1 MINEK
6 GTKYGT
12 GRTNQSGF
20 YFIKETNSGFSNSEQ
35 FGGDVPDI
43 KSAGLSLFEAG
54 KEEQSKDARSG
65 KFYSFYCQITTR
77 RDQKDKSLCGIQG
90 NINKQS
96 GPNSAGRFFSKK
108 GSWPKK
114 RGRLKY
120 HTSMIDCG
128 SKSSHRFTVFSSLTM
143 IQTASVIISYL
154 LNP

>member
-1 MINEK
+1 MTNGK
-6 GTKYGT
+6 GTESGT
-12 GRTNQSGF
+12 GRTHQSGF
-20 YFIKETNSGFSNSEQ
+20 YFIKETNSGFSDSEQ
-35 FGGDVPDI
+35 FGRDVQHI

-54 KEEQSKDARSG
+54 KEEQSKDTRSG
-65 KFYSFYCQITTR
+65 KLYSFYCQITTR
-77 RDQKDKSLCGIQG
+77 RRQKDKNLCGIQG
-90 NINKQS
+90 NVNKQS

-120 HTSMIDCG
+120 RTSMIDCG
-128 SKSSHRFTVFSSLTM
+128 SKSSHRLTVFLSLIM